1 MKLEIIKDR
10 LKEAVGS
17 VERVTSRNA
26 SLAIL
31 NNVVLEAQGAVLSVK
46 ATNLET
52 GIEIQVPAKIDKEGV
67 VAVNGQVLVS
77 FLNNLYQEDKV
88 IIEVIEGNLHILT
101 NKGATLVKC
110 FPADDFP
117 SIPHV
122 DDGFNF
128 ALSSRD
134 LIDCFKSVIYA
145 ASTSDIKPEISS
157 VYVYYES
164 PGIFFVATDSFRL
177 AEKKLISNGKIDGD
191 FNPLIIPFKNTLEV
205 VRIFDGLDEMVNI
218 QANKHQLSIY
228 TKTIHF
234 TSRLIDSVFPDYR
247 QIMPKDHTTEA
258 FLNKTDLL
266 NALKLA
272 NVFSDRLNQVDI
284 KILPKDGLLEIN
296 SRNQDV
302 GENTVKLKSEIT
314 GEEVSM
320 SFNVKYLIDCLPA
333 INSDKLI
340 MRFNGNQRPMIMTG
354 FGADNFT
361 YLVMPVRR

>member
-17 VERVTSRNA
+17 VERVTSKNA

-31 NNVVLEAQGAVLSVK
+31 NNVILEAQGSVLSVK

-67 VAVNGQVLVS
+67 VAVNGQVLVN

-88 IIEVIEGNLHILT
+88 VIEVVEGNLT
-101 NKGATLVKC
+101 VSTGKGSTLVKC

-128 ALSSRD
+128 ALNARE
-134 LIDCFKSVIYA
+134 LIDCLKSVVYA

-157 VYVYYES
+157 VYVYYEA
-164 PGIFFVATDSFRL
+164 PAIFFVATDSFRL
-177 AEKKLISNGKIDGD
+177 AEKKLIGNGKVEGE
-191 FNPLIIPFKNTLEV
+191 FNPLIIPFKNALEI
-205 VRIFDGLDEMVNI
+205 VRIFDGLDEVVNI

-228 TKTIHF
+228 TQSIHF
-234 TSRLIDSVFPDYR
+234 TSRLIDGVFPDYR
-247 QIMPKDHTTEA
+247 QIMPKEQTTEIS
-258 FLNKTDLL
+258 LNKNDLS

-284 KILPKDGLLEIN
+284 KIIPSDGLFEID

-302 GENTVKLKSEIT
+302 GENTIKIKGDIS

-320 SFNVKYLIDCLPA
+320 SFNVKYLLDCFQS
-333 INSDKLI
+333 IHSDKIIL
-340 MRFNGNQRPMIMTG
+340 RFNGSQRPMVVIG
-354 FGADNFT
+354 SGANSFT